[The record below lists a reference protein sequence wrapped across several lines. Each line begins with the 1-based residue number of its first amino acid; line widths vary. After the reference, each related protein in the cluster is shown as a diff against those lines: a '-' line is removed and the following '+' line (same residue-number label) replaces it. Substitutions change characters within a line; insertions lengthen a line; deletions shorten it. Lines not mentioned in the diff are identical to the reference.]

1 MTLARSRRAASAY
14 SAIAAVALALLLS
27 FAADGVAAAAGT
39 VKASSGA
46 FETVLPHGFADR
58 TAAFSG
64 SAVRLDLV
72 IAAPASDGFAVN
84 VNVVRERIKT
94 TDVTALAQA
103 SLAYI
108 RNTTR
113 AHAFSALQTLSVDGA
128 TARAFDYLT
137 SASTGT
143 SLHQRQV
150 YVIHSGWA
158 YVITYSALSGSQY
171 QGSLS
176 ALRQVLAGWRWL

>member
-1 MTLARSRRAASAY
+1 MTLPHSRRAATAC
-14 SAIAAVALALLLS
+14 SAITVVALALLLS
-27 FAADGVAAAAGT
+27 FVAVGVAAASET

-58 TAAFSG
+58 TAEFSG

-84 VNVVRERIKT
+84 VNVVRERVKT
-94 TDVTALAQA
+94 TNVTAVAEA

-108 RNTTR
+108 KNTTR
-113 AHAFSALQTLSVDGA
+113 AHAFSPLQTLGVDGA

-137 SASTGT
+137 SASNGT
-143 SLHQRQV
+143 RLHQRQV
-150 YVIHSGWA
+150 YVIHAGWA

-176 ALRQVLAGWRWL
+176 AFRQVLAGWRWL